1 MDYVAPIAF
10 ALFLW
15 WFSTGVIFY
24 LDNLP
29 VRTFK
34 WSMTGATVILVA
46 SLGVLSHTADKT
58 DVMSIYLAF
67 SAALLVWGFQEIS
80 LYMGVITGPRKIRC
94 AEGCSGIKHF
104 GHAIAANLYHEI
116 SIIVGAL
123 LIYWLTQDAAQPFGF
138 FTYTILWGMHLSA
151 RLNVFLGVRN
161 VSEEFVPA
169 HMDVM
174 KSFLT
179 KKPMNM
185 LFPVSVTIA
194 MIGTF
199 CLVNRVDQAQSESEQ
214 IAYILLATLMVLALI
229 EHWMLVLPVPVE
241 KLWNWSLPDRKK
253 KSRGGSHGREIVEF
267 RALATGPG
275 ISTDLPAK
283 SGGRCC

>member
-1 MDYVAPIAF
+1 MDNVAPIAF

-29 VRTFK
+29 IRTFK
-34 WSMTGATVILVA
+34 WSMVGATIILGG
-46 SLGVLSHTADKT
+46 SLLTLHVTSDKT
-58 DVMSIYLAF
+58 DVTSVYLAF

-80 LYMGVITGPRKIRC
+80 LYMGMITGPRKHRC
-94 AEGCSGIKHF
+94 EDGCSGLGHF

-116 SIIVGAL
+116 SIIVGAAV
-123 LIYWLTQDAAQPFGF
+123 IYALTRNSDLPFGF
-138 FTYTILWGMHLSA
+138 FTYIILWGMHLSA

-174 KSFLT
+174 KSFLN

-199 CLVNRVDQAQSESEQ
+199 CLINRVDQAQSESAR
-214 IAYILLATLMVLALI
+214 IGYILLTTMMVLALI

-241 KLWNWSLPDRKK
+241 KLWNWSLPDRKERR
-253 KSRGGSHGREIVEF
+253 RGGSHGRERVEF
-267 RALATGPG
+267 RALATGSG
-275 ISTDLPAK
+275 FECDLPAK
-283 SGGRCC
+283 PSGPCC

>member
-1 MDYVAPIAF
+1 MDYIAPIAF

-34 WSMTGATVILVA
+34 WSMTGATLTLVA
-46 SLGVLSHTADKT
+46 SLVTLGYTADKT
-58 DVMSIYLAF
+58 DVISVYLAF

-94 AEGCSGIKHF
+94 EEGCSGIRHF

-116 SIIVGAL
+116 SIILGAIV
-123 LIYWLTQDAAQPFGF
+123 IYALTKDADLPFGF
-138 FTYTILWGMHLSA
+138 FTYIILWGMHLSA

-161 VSEEFVPA
+161 VSEDFVPA

-174 KSFLT
+174 KSFLN

-199 CLVNRVDQAQSESEQ
+199 CLVNRVDQAQSDGER
-214 IAYILLATLMVLALI
+214 IGYILLATMMVLALI

-241 KLWNWSLPDRKK
+241 KLWNWSLPDRKA
-253 KSRGGSHGREIVEF
+253 KSRGGLNGRDRVEF
-267 RALATGPG
+267 RALASGPG
-275 ISTDLPAK
+275 ITGDLPAK
-283 SGGRCC
+283 SGGPCC